1 MNPTCRRLMRYRT
14 PCLMLCRY
22 CVTDLRYP
30 LGAPGLK
37 GRHPSEKGCRSD
49 KRSNHRCYEGQTQT
63 GGNGSAHARAS
74 AALTCAMPQCMAQR
88 YCVTL
93 GMPQLAVDTGGR
105 PHKPLGNVLSSEED
119 RKLAVFEPPY
129 HRRPLP
135 QRIELDHVS
144 VTTSWPLTGTKQE
157 RPGLSKQKI
166 SGGFRS
172 MQGAIVYAPK
182 LSRYCCGLPLCVTGA
197 YDGMEGQALLTN

>member
-30 LGAPGLK
+30 HKAPGLK

-105 PHKPLGNVLSSEED
+105 PHKAIERRGA
-119 RKLAVFEPPY
+119 KGAVC
-129 HRRPLP
+129 
-135 QRIELDHVS
+135 
-144 VTTSWPLTGTKQE
+144 
-157 RPGLSKQKI
+157 
-166 SGGFRS
+166 RS
-172 MQGAIVYAPK
+172 CACEAANCNASMF
-182 LSRYCCGLPLCVTGA
+182 
-197 YDGMEGQALLTN
+197 

>member
-30 LGAPGLK
+30 LEAPGLK

-63 GGNGSAHARAS
+63 GGNGPAHARAS

-93 GMPQLAVDTGGR
+93 GMPQLAVDTG
-105 PHKPLGNVLSSEED
+105 
-119 RKLAVFEPPY
+119 AV
-129 HRRPLP
+129 HIRPLSFHAALP
-135 QRIELDHVS
+135 AGMNRPVPGRIAASATVPSRKWLA
-144 VTTSWPLTGTKQE
+144 TTS
-157 RPGLSKQKI
+157 S
-166 SGGFRS
+166 
-172 MQGAIVYAPK
+172 
-182 LSRYCCGLPLCVTGA
+182 
-197 YDGMEGQALLTN
+197 

>member
-30 LGAPGLK
+30 HKAPGLK

-105 PHKPLGNVLSSEED
+105 PHKALIWLALQKCNRLCENSIACSRHDMFCCQKAAESMNVLIPPHVRKWPCHSS
-119 RKLAVFEPPY
+119 
-129 HRRPLP
+129 
-135 QRIELDHVS
+135 
-144 VTTSWPLTGTKQE
+144 TGFSHS
-157 RPGLSKQKI
+157 P
-166 SGGFRS
+166 
-172 MQGAIVYAPK
+172 A
-182 LSRYCCGLPLCVTGA
+182 
-197 YDGMEGQALLTN
+197 